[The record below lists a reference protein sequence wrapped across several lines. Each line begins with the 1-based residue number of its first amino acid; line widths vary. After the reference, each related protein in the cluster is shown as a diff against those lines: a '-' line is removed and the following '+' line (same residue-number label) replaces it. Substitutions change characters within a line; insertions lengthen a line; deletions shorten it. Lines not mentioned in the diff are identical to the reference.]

1 MIRIRTELVNG
12 QGEKKE
18 KMYEFDRGIYFEDHD
33 LSQECQVVVS
43 FNAK

>member
-12 QGEKKE
+12 QGEKEGKI
-18 KMYEFDRGIYFEDHD
+18 YEFYRGIYFEDHD
-33 LSQECQVVVS
+33 LSQECQVVVC